1 MEELNNKKVFV
12 VLDDVSDPG
21 HTDFLGV
28 RHFGCGSKIILTSR
42 DRQVLKN
49 GGADKIHE
57 VDKLN
62 KNDCLQLFSTIAFKQ
77 SNPVADFRDLSN
89 KFVEQAQGSPLALK
103 VLGSKMYTKSK
114 REWEDEVTKLKGYAE
129 PKFSQILKSSFEGL
143 DELVG
148 VSGINNLVDKC
159 LLNTLHSY
167 YINMHDMLEEMGK
180 DIVRR
185 QSRDPGQRSRL
196 WISKDGTDLIVVIK
210 LYMTQ
215 NDNLH
220 LCSTIFE
227 KMHNLKYILF
237 GVPHHMRDSWK
248 EKLRVDGVDNVSL
261 PEELRC
267 LCWDFYPFK
276 SLPSSFNPKN
286 LVVLRLQ
293 HGNMEQ
299 LWNEDGHLDLVNL
312 RGLDLLYC
320 KKLRKIPSLARAINL
335 KNLYLQGCESLIELP
350 CFNHLSS
357 LDWQWFK
364 LEECYSLS
372 KFPELPNNFN
382 SRVKYVSSNISKLK
396 SLHWLDLSHC
406 PVTEYAEISR
416 SLTELD
422 LSGTRIIE
430 VDLSVY
436 SLSDLRFLHMSS
448 SSIQKLECNVSLS
461 GSVEVDVSSPIMRC
475 KSLGSLAV
483 DHCESLI
490 RASTVSMVIGCT
502 WLHIVRKYRPR
513 DEVNRWKAAFAEA
526 GKLKGSE
533 TEYINDIVEYV
544 LNKLMN
550 SYSGSASEEF
560 IGIDCQKKKILELIK
575 QKDSRVIGLWGMG
588 GIGKTT
594 LAELFIWK
602 SLARL
607 KVVTFFKMLERK

>member
-185 QSRDPGQRSRL
+185 QSRDPGQRS
-196 WISKDGTDLIVVIK
+196 
-210 LYMTQ
+210 
-215 NDNLH
+215 
-220 LCSTIFE
+220 
-227 KMHNLKYILF
+227 
-237 GVPHHMRDSWK
+237 SWK

-364 LEECYSLS
+364 LEELPDSIEHLV
-372 KFPELPNNFN
+372 ELGTLFMKN

-502 WLHIVRKYRPR
+502 WLHIVRKCTLHRS
-513 DEVNRWKAAFAEA
+513 K
-526 GKLKGSE
+526 
-533 TEYINDIVEYV
+533 
-544 LNKLMN
+544 
-550 SYSGSASEEF
+550 F
-560 IGIDCQKKKILELIK
+560 ISIQF
-575 QKDSRVIGLWGMG
+575 R
-588 GIGKTT
+588 
-594 LAELFIWK
+594 
-602 SLARL
+602 
-607 KVVTFFKMLERK
+607 